1 MPSELLNK
9 NWGKKMNKKSKV
21 FLYLQNFLGRIAIIF
36 IAPLYFIIVKILFY
50 RIQNLKEIR
59 RQCES
64 EFARHKGSWIVC
76 ANHLTMIDSFILGY
90 ASFSLIGHITGF
102 KKLPWNLPERRKFQS
117 NILLAV
123 LCYLAK
129 CIPIDRGGSRE
140 KIKKTLDKC
149 IYLLRTGQSI
159 MIFPEGGRS
168 RTGRINKESFSYGV
182 GRFVKEV
189 EDCKVMCIYMRGNKQ
204 ENYSAIP
211 AWGEKFSV
219 QIEVF
224 SPERIAGSG
233 LQAQREYATQ
243 IIERLARMEE
253 RYFAA
258 HRERYRGFERA
269 GKREEK
275 PGFALSKENPH
286 RC

>member
-9 NWGKKMNKKSKV
+9 NSGDKMDKKSKG
-21 FLYLQNFLGRIAIIF
+21 FLRLQNFLGRIAIIF
-36 IAPLYFIIVKILFY
+36 IAPFYFFIVKILLY
-50 RIQNLKEIR
+50 RIRNLKEIR

-64 EFARHKGSWIVC
+64 EFARHKGPWIVC
-76 ANHLTMIDSFILGY
+76 ANHLTIIDSFILGY
-90 ASFSLIGHITGF
+90 ATFSLGRHITGY
-102 KKLPWNLPERRKFQS
+102 KKLPWNLPERSNFQN
-117 NILLAV
+117 NIFLAV

-149 IYLLRTGQSI
+149 VYLLRSGHNI

-182 GRFVKEV
+182 GRFVKNV
-189 EDCKVMCIYMRGNKQ
+189 EACKVMCIYLRGNKQ
-204 ENYSAIP
+204 DNYSAIP

-219 QIEVF
+219 QIEMF
-224 SPERIAGSG
+224 SPERIEGSE
-233 LQAQREYATQ
+233 LRVQREYATQ
-243 IIERLARMEE
+243 IINRLAQMEE
-253 RYFAA
+253 KYFALR
-258 HRERYRGFERA
+258 RERYCGFERA
-269 GKREEK
+269 GERREK
-275 PGFALSKENPH
+275 QRFALSKENPH

>member
-1 MPSELLNK
+1 
-9 NWGKKMNKKSKV
+9 MNKKSKG
-21 FLYLQNFLGRIAIIF
+21 FLRLQNYLGRIAIVF
-36 IAPLYFIIVKILFY
+36 IAPFYFFIVKILFY

-59 RQCES
+59 RQYAS
-64 EFARHKGSWIVC
+64 EFARHKGAWIIC

-90 ASFSLIGHITGF
+90 ATFSLGRHITDY
-102 KKLPWNLPERRKFQS
+102 KKLPWNLPERSKFQS
-117 NILLAV
+117 NIFLAV

-149 IYLLRTGQSI
+149 VYLLRNGHSV

-182 GRFVKEV
+182 GRFVKDV
-189 EDCKVMCIYMRGNKQ
+189 EECKVMCIYLRGNKQ
-204 ENYSAIP
+204 DNYSAIP

-219 QIEVF
+219 QLEVF
-224 SPERIAGSG
+224 SPERIEGSG
-233 LQAQREYATQ
+233 LRVQREYATQ
-243 IIERLARMEE
+243 IINRLAQMEE
-253 RYFAA
+253 KYFAA

-269 GKREEK
+269 GKRREK
-275 PGFALSKENPH
+275 QGFALSKENPH